1 MKIKELV
8 GFWVPRSF
16 QAGAELRGTISW
28 WKPQPFLRDEKGRFG
43 GNMVGDDK
51 RLINLDRGE
60 NKENTNLASPLL
72 DSIENKENTN
82 H

>member
-1 MKIKELV
+1 
-8 GFWVPRSF
+8 
-16 QAGAELRGTISW
+16 
-28 WKPQPFLRDEKGRFG
+28 
-43 GNMVGDDK
+43 MVGDDK

-72 DSIENKENTN
+72 DSIENKENKENTN